1 MYLTRWTTLY
11 SGLYQLVHDGKLG
24 LLCLQWVPP
33 PPRMGLQLPMT
44 LQKFFS
50 VSLAGLDIREQKRRC
65 TPPSR
70 WYQAVYKVRRRIIHL
85 GTKRN
90 SIKRHD
96 FQSLTPVKWGL
107 LLRVRLMPR

>member
-1 MYLTRWTTLY
+1 MYVTRWTTLY

-70 WYQAVYKVRRRIIHL
+70 WYQAVYKVRR
-85 GTKRN
+85 
-90 SIKRHD
+90 
-96 FQSLTPVKWGL
+96 
-107 LLRVRLMPR
+107 